1 MRAYSARG
9 KRKGGIEKM
18 NNTNLEVH
26 AKNTI
31 AELQP
36 LFDQVKAISSDLM
49 TNSNIQD
56 INRYYSHQDTLTGI
70 YGNINIQYKKM
81 RALKKNKEVE
91 HYHNLKL
98 EADVNNTKFVSAVA
112 EKEASYHV
120 ASLREARDII
130 EGYVEI
136 LVASI
141 STCRSHIYSYEKDRR
156 NEV

>member
-1 MRAYSARG
+1 MD
-9 KRKGGIEKM
+9 
-18 NNTNLEVH
+18 NTNLEVY

-31 AELQP
+31 TELQP
-36 LFDQVKAISSDLM
+36 LFDQVKTISNDLM

-56 INRYYSHQDTLTGI
+56 INKYYSHQDTLTGI

-98 EADVNNTKFVSAVA
+98 EADMNNTKFVSAVA

-120 ASLREARDII
+120 APLREARDII
-130 EGYVEI
+130 EGYVEVI
-136 LVASI
+136 QTSLT
-141 STCRSHIYSYEKDRR
+141 TCRSHIWEYKQDRK
-156 NEV
+156 NDV